1 MLRPETVKFL
11 EKNIGNNL
19 SEISLS
25 NILGDLTPKV
35 KETKAKIIKWDHIKL
50 KSFCTAKGTISKV
63 KSQPTE

>member
-1 MLRPETVKFL
+1 MLRLETIEFL

-35 KETKAKIIKWDHIKL
+35 KETKAKITKWDHIKL
-50 KSFCTAKGTISKV
+50 KSF
-63 KSQPTE
+63 